1 MTVGI
6 VFAFLFGLALGSF
19 LNVCIYRIP
28 IRKSIVYPPSSC
40 PRCEERIRFYDNIP
54 VLSYLLLMGRCRRC
68 GQPISIQYPM
78 VEVAT
83 GLISV
88 ALLLKLG
95 PSLEYVFFM
104 LFACSLIAIAFIDL
118 HHKIVPDVISLPGIV
133 VGFAFS
139 LLPFTP
145 LPWRDSLIG
154 IVGGGGFLLMVAIFF
169 EKMTGRQGMG
179 MGDVKMLAMIGAWMG
194 WKALPFVILVSSV
207 AGSLIGGTV
216 LIASRQGVR
225 TKIPFGPFLS
235 LGAMIYLFFGNELV
249 HWFNQLG
256 RPGGPF

>member
-28 IRKSIVYPPSSC
+28 IKKSIVRPPSSC
-40 PRCEERIRFYDNIP
+40 PRCQERIKFYDNIP

-68 GQPISIQYPM
+68 GHPISIQYPV
-78 VEVAT
+78 VEMAT

-88 ALLLKLG
+88 VLLLKLG
-95 PSLEYVFFM
+95 PTLEYVFFL
-104 LFACSLIAIAFIDL
+104 LFAGWLIVIAFIDL
-118 HHKIVPDVISLPGIV
+118 RHKIIPDVLSLPGIM

-139 LLPFTP
+139 LVPFTP
-145 LPWRDSLIG
+145 LPWLDSLIG
-154 IVGGGGFLLMVAIFF
+154 IVGGGGFLLLVAIFF
-169 EKMTGRQGMG
+169 EKMTGREGMG

-194 WKALPFVILVSSV
+194 WKALPFIVLLSSVSGSLLGGTLLLVS
-207 AGSLIGGTV
+207 G
-216 LIASRQGVR
+216 RGVR

-235 LGAMIYLFFGNELV
+235 LGALIYLFFGNELV
-249 HWFNQLG
+249 YWFNQLG

>member
-6 VFAFLFGLALGSF
+6 IFAFLFGLALGSF

-28 IRKSIVYPPSSC
+28 IKKSIVYPPSSC
-40 PRCEERIRFYDNIP
+40 PRCEERIKFYDNIP

-78 VEVAT
+78 VEMAM

-95 PSLEYVFFM
+95 PTLEYVFFM
-104 LFACSLIAIAFIDL
+104 LFVGSLIAMAFIDL
-118 HHKIVPDVISLPGIV
+118 RHKIVPDVISLPGIV
-133 VGFAFS
+133 VGFALS
-139 LLPFTP
+139 LVPFTP
-145 LPWRDSLIG
+145 LQWRDSLIG

-194 WKALPFVILVSSV
+194 WQALPFVILLSSV
-207 AGSLIGGTV
+207 AGSLIGGTF
-216 LIASRQGVR
+216 LIASRQGVK